1 MIFLVQKSQKYPISH
16 VQRAGRA
23 DHNINQTC
31 AAQCNSE
38 WQQRGRAARPLFAV
52 LGGES
57 VQEETQPWKVWCE
70 CFLNSQ
76 RKHSL
81 YYSDF
86 RWASADRVKQPDDS
100 MILQ

>member
-38 WQQRGRAARPLFAV
+38 WQQRGRAARPHHLSIRAERRHRIYC
-52 LGGES
+52 GG
-57 VQEETQPWKVWCE
+57 VAGWNPRGDQRDQ
-70 CFLNSQ
+70 SQ
-76 RKHSL
+76 R
-81 YYSDF
+81 
-86 RWASADRVKQPDDS
+86 RDDGGVGEWVAGAHAE
-100 MILQ
+100 QQ